1 MMDKEPLTFFDMNLS
16 AQEHQ
21 VSDMVCI
28 KYCVCACVWMHVRV
42 GTWFMSHLVGDLCL

>member
-21 VSDMVCI
+21 VSDRVC
-28 KYCVCACVWMHVRV
+28 
-42 GTWFMSHLVGDLCL
+42 FMSLGNIMCR